1 MMTKQ
6 RAIAARLLLLIGGLS
21 GCGGGGDSSG
31 SGSQVGSN
39 STRSLDAFSAQVLAM
54 TASKTD
60 DSEPKSIDGMVAT
73 KPENT
78 EPGDV

>member
-6 RAIAARLLLLIGGLS
+6 GAIAAGLLLLVAGLS
-21 GCGGGGDSSG
+21 GCGGGSDSSG
-31 SGSQVGSN
+31 SGSQVSSN
-39 STRSLDAFSAQVLAM
+39 SPRSLDAFSAQVLAM
-54 TASKTD
+54 TASKPE
-60 DSEPKSIDGMVAT
+60 DSEPKSVDGMDAT

>member
-1 MMTKQ
+1 MMTKKG
-6 RAIAARLLLLIGGLS
+6 AIAAGFFLLIAGLS

-39 STRSLDAFSAQVLAM
+39 STRSLDAFSAEVFAM
-54 TASKTD
+54 TASKTE
-60 DSEPKSIDGMVAT
+60 DSEPTPIDGMVAT